1 MNYLDVFSHK
11 FGVTGTFLSFIVAG
25 SNLEIKIFGWQLI
38 FVRLLM
44 LLIMF
49 VGSKLTNKI

>member
-25 SNLEIKIFGWQLI
+25 SNLEIIMFWWQLI